1 MSIINAAI
9 KKILDALG
17 IDSTGNLEVLLQESA
32 DPQERETEEPI
43 ARVALN
49 PQITFGPRG
58 LENEHIKSLLSNLGL
73 WDEMQ
78 PDGLNNSLIN
88 RRAEP
93 SSYRL
98 PPATRSAFCG
108 ISDQSTYEAFVTR

>member
-1 MSIINAAI
+1 MQQSKKFLMPWESILQGILRYYY
-9 KKILDALG
+9 KK
-17 IDSTGNLEVLLQESA
+17 VQP
-32 DPQERETEEPI
+32 PQERETEEPI

-108 ISDQSTYEAFVTR
+108 ISDQSAYEAFVTR